1 MRYVILLALCLGACS
16 KPSDAPDQA
25 ASSHDVAAPAA
36 GAKSAASGAPAAIAV
51 SVPKMAYS
59 YKYAFVLPG
68 TSIAKAQQAHVALC
82 DQLGAARCQVLALDN
97 QAADASISQAT
108 LKIRVASALARQFG
122 AALKK
127 AVSGAGG
134 RAVSQSIA
142 AEDVSKALSDT
153 QARLR
158 QREMLVERLTEVL
171 RTRKGSVAELVE
183 AERSVAAAQEEIDQA
198 RGWLA
203 ELQGRVAMS
212 TIDIEY
218 SAAAAAA
225 GHVGNGI
232 GDTFVA
238 SASAF
243 LIGIG
248 AILRLLI
255 FLAPWLVLAALG
267 WWLWRRLG
275 ARMPRS
281 FGRGSRA
288 EPPPS

>member
-25 ASSHDVAAPAA
+25 MTSHDVAEPASAA
-36 GAKSAASGAPAAIAV
+36 GAKPGAPAAIAV

-68 TSIAKAQQAHVALC
+68 TSIAKAQQAHIALC

-97 QAADASISQAT
+97 RTADASISQAT
-108 LKIRVASALARQFG
+108 LKIRVESALARQFG
-122 AALKK
+122 AALEK

-198 RGWLA
+198 RSWLA

-218 SAAAAAA
+218 SAAAAAS

-232 GDTFVA
+232 GDTFIA

-243 LIGIG
+243 LIGVG

-255 FLAPWLVLAALG
+255 FLAPWLILAALG
-267 WWLWRRLG
+267 WWVWRRLG
-275 ARMPRS
+275 AHIPRS
-281 FGRGSRA
+281 FRRGPGA